1 MTTSPTSLLN
11 FLAASPLLWL
21 LATLLVYQQALAIYA
36 RAGFNPLLH
45 PVVVSVAILVAVLKF
60 TGTPYQTYFNGV
72 RFIHFLLGPA
82 TVTLA
87 VPLYRQ
93 VKAIR
98 RNWLALLFAAAAGSA
113 ASVAIAMGTGALLG
127 ASRPTVL
134 SLAAKSV
141 TMPIAMSVTEK
152 IGGSPSLTSALVMLT
167 GIFGTCVA
175 QIVLRG
181 MKIPDAD
188 AGGFALGVA
197 AHGIGTSRALQISQE
212 MGAFAGLAMG
222 LAGMLTAFV
231 LPFLIQAR

>member
-1 MTTSPTSLLN
+1 MTAAPATLWS
-11 FLAASPLLWL
+11 FLASSPLIWL
-21 LATLLVYQQALAIYA
+21 LATLLAYQLAQAIYA
-36 RAGFNPLLH
+36 RAGFTPLLH
-45 PVVVSVAILVAVLKF
+45 PVVVSVAILVAVLRL
-60 TGTPYQTYFNGV
+60 TGTPYQTYSDGV

-82 TVTLA
+82 TVALA

-113 ASVAIAMGTGALLG
+113 ASAAVAMGTGALLG

-167 GIFGTCVA
+167 GIFGTCMA
-175 QIVLRG
+175 QIILRG
-181 MKIPDAD
+181 LKIPDAD

-222 LAGMLTAFV
+222 LAGILTAFF
-231 LPFLIQAR
+231 LPFLIQAL